1 MNIVTLGGLTA
12 GIGIL
17 ILTGIRWWFREG
29 HTGAALVPFLLA
41 FAYGMLAVL
50 STGGLLSG
58 IAGATLWGANGLG
71 DLALVYGV
79 GGHSA
84 NVTRGA
90 QTALSDGGYVV
101 VLLLTLVVFGLGKWA
116 KKVPVSKLV
125 FGALAGICLG
135 LSGTIAGVAAVPL
148 ASTVNGL
155 GLAFTA
161 VLQ

>member
-17 ILTGIRWWFREG
+17 LLTGMRWWFREG
-29 HTGAALVPFLLA
+29 HKGAALVPFFLA
-41 FAYGMLAVL
+41 FAYGMLAII
-50 STGGLLSG
+50 STGGLVSG

-101 VLLLTLVVFGLGKWA
+101 VLLLTLVIIGLAKWA
-116 KKVPVSKLV
+116 KKIPISKLV

-135 LSGTIAGVAAVPL
+135 LSGTVAGVAAVPL
-148 ASTVNGL
+148 ASAANGV
-155 GLAFTA
+155 GLIFTA
-161 VLQ
+161 ML